1 MYKKL
6 LRLTLSLLFLWTAL
20 PAVSQNI
27 KNIDLGMT
35 EATRTDLLGLGNPQI
50 NAINGR
56 IYELDVNTLKAELIG
71 ISHREVPQSGF
82 VAEVNFP
89 HPDGTVHTY
98 SAREN
103 STIDPTLGALY
114 DIHSYDANGT
124 DGSFVKW
131 DITEHGF
138 HAMIRKAGQSTI
150 FIDPIIQGNTQYYIV
165 YSKKDFR
172 TDKVMDCSFDMDENA
187 ISSKTIPTTG
197 TISQFGTCELRTYRL
212 ALSATGEYTAF
223 HGGTVAAAQAAQ
235 VTTMNRVNGVYEKDM
250 AITMT
255 IIGNNNLIVY
265 TNSGSDPFTN
275 GNPGT
280 MINQNQTNTDAVIGN
295 GNYDIGHV
303 FGTNSGGLAGLGV
316 VCNNSQKARG
326 VTGSGAPIGDAFDI
340 DYVAHEIGHQFGAP
354 HTFNNS
360 CGGNR
365 SDPNAFEPGSGST
378 IMAYAGIC
386 PSNVQNN
393 SDDHFHGGSLEDIHN
408 EIMSGGHTCEVITP
422 LANIAPTLVSTNG
435 GAFVP
440 ASTPFALTAVV
451 TDPNGD
457 PLTYNW
463 EQMDNGI
470 STQPPVATSA
480 IGPNFR
486 SNSSLSSPTRH
497 FPNLTDLANGGPF
510 TWEVLSSVSR
520 TMNFRVTVRDNAPGP
535 GGCNDHTDVTVTV
548 DGNSGPFILNY
559 PSATGIV
566 WAGATTE
573 TVTWAVAGTDLAP
586 VNCSNVDILL
596 STDGGLTYPTVL
608 VSNVPNDGSQLI
620 NVPNIATTT
629 ARVMVI
635 CASGTF
641 FDISNNDFEITMAT
655 FDYTLGSATPTASV
669 CQPTDAVYTIDVG
682 SIGGYNDPVTL
693 SITGVPVGATAVFST
708 NPVTPVGTSTL
719 TISNTGSAAA
729 GTYGLTVQGVSTSGT
744 KTTDL
749 SLNISSASP
758 LATTLTTP
766 ANLAVSVAVPTD
778 FTWVAAPGAGI
789 TYEIDIATDAGFST
803 IVDQATGL
811 STTSYNSATLLGA
824 TTYFWRVRSVTGCGT
839 SAWSAAW
846 SFTTSTC
853 SNIASTDV
861 GQTSDVASFTSVINI
876 AGSGTISEVNV
887 PIFDMSHPWIGDIR
901 VELMSPLGTVVSLFD
916 RPGYAGTG
924 FGCNGDDI
932 DVSFDDGAAANA
944 AALEGMCAG
953 GTPTISGA
961 FQSIDPLS
969 DFNGESITGVWT
981 LTVYDDYT
989 QGDDGTLNA
998 WSLELCT
1005 VPVNCNNPD
1014 VPSIAG
1020 LNAVCEG
1027 SSITL
1032 SIGTGNLNDAADWN
1046 WYSGSCGGTLEGS
1059 GSTLAVSPLTS
1070 TSYFV
1075 RGEGG
1080 CVVPGACVQVD
1091 VTVNP
1096 VSSGTETVQICTGQT
1111 HTYPDGSTGSAS
1123 EVYTSTIT
1131 SSFGCDSIIVTTL
1144 DVVSNF
1150 NSTANATICEG
1161 DTYTFPDG
1169 TSGTT
1174 AQAQTSTLLS
1184 SGGCDS
1190 IIVTT
1195 LAVTTVDVSVTE
1207 TLPTITANATG
1218 ATYQWVDC
1226 DNGNA
1231 IIPGATSASYT
1242 PTADVGNYAV
1252 MVTQNGCTEMSPC
1265 YSVDQTGINELTS
1278 NNLLVFP
1285 NPTSDKVSVTW
1296 DGSISYIEITDVRG
1310 RLLNRVEVSDV
1321 NKIQLDLEA
1330 YRSGVYLLRVVGDNG
1345 STVIDLIKQ

>member
-6 LRLTLSLLFLWTAL
+6 LRLTLSLLFLWTAS

-27 KNIDLGMT
+27 KTVDFTMNEVSRADI
-35 EATRTDLLGLGNPQI
+35 LGLGDIQI
-50 NAINGR
+50 NAENARYYHFDI
-56 IYELDVNTLKAELIG
+56 DALKSQMAG
-71 ISHREVPQSGF
+71 VMYREDPGVGF
-82 VAEVNFP
+82 LAQLKLP
-89 HPDGTVHTY
+89 HPNGVVYNYQAKGNRTMHSD
-98 SAREN
+98 
-103 STIDPTLGALY
+103 LGVLFPE
-114 DIHSYDANGT
+114 ITSYDAAGLDNVAK
-124 DGSFVKW
+124 VKW
-131 DITEHGF
+131 DITPAGF
-138 HAMIRKAGQSTI
+138 HAMIMLLDESTI
-150 FIDPIIQGNTQYYIV
+150 FIDPVINGNSEYYIV
-165 YSKKDFR
+165 YHRNDFS
-172 TDKVMDCSFDMDENA
+172 TDKIMDCDVTNNDLTSKLLPAGGVE
-187 ISSKTIPTTG
+187 SS
-197 TISQFGTCELRTYRL
+197 FGTCELRTYRMAL
-212 ALSATGEYTAF
+212 AATAEYTIF
-223 HGGTVAAAQAAQ
+223 HGGTVAGALAAE
-235 VTTMNRVNGVYEKDM
+235 VTTMNRVNGVFERDM
-250 AITMT
+250 AITMS
-255 IIGNNNLIVY
+255 IVANNNLLIY
-265 TNSGSDPFTN
+265 TNTGTDPYTN
-275 GNPGT
+275 GNAGA
-280 MINQNQTNTDAVIGN
+280 MIGQNQTNVDNVIGS

-316 VCNNSQKARG
+316 VCLGGQKARG
-326 VTGSGAPIGDAFDI
+326 VTGSGAPIGDPFDI
-340 DYVAHEIGHQFGAP
+340 DYVAHEVGHQFDAN
-354 HTFNNS
+354 HTQNNN
-360 CGGNR
+360 CNR
-365 SDPNAFEPGSGST
+365 NNATAMEPGSAST
-378 IMAYAGIC
+378 IMGYAGIC
-386 PSNVQNN
+386 APNVQNN
-393 SDDHFHGGSLEDIHN
+393 SDDHFHGVSLE
-408 EIMSGGHTCEVITP
+408 EIGGHITSTGCP
-422 LANIAPTLVSTNG
+422 VTTALANNAPSISGTNG
-435 GAFVP
+435 NATIPSG
-440 ASTPFALTAVV
+440 TPFALTAIA
-451 TDPNGD
+451 TDLDGD
-457 PLTYNW
+457 VLSYCW
-463 EQMDNGI
+463 EQMDNGV
-470 STQPPVATSA
+470 STQSPVGTST

-486 SNSSLSSPTRH
+486 SISPMVNDTRY
-497 FPNLTDLANGGPF
+497 FPNLTDLSNGGPY
-510 TWEVLSSVSR
+510 TWEVLPTVSR
-520 TMNFRVTVRDNAPGP
+520 SMNFRVTVRDQSLGVA
-535 GGCNDHTDVTVTV
+535 GCNDHADVVVTV

-608 VSNVPNDGSQLI
+608 MSNVPNDGSQLI
-620 NVPNIATTT
+620 NIPNIATTT

-655 FDYTLGSATPTASV
+655 FDYTLGSATPAASV

-693 SITGVPVGATAVFST
+693 SITGVPTGATAVFST

-719 TISNTGSAAA
+719 TISNTGSATA

-789 TYEIDIATDAGFST
+789 TYEIDIATDAGFTT
-803 IVDQATGL
+803 IVDQTTGL
-811 STTSYNSATLLGA
+811 VTTTYNSATLLGA

-839 SAWSAAW
+839 SAWSVAW

-876 AGSGTISEVNV
+876 AGSGTITDVNV

-944 AALEGMCAG
+944 AALEGMCAA

-1091 VTVNP
+1091 V
-1096 VSSGTETVQICTGQT
+1096 
-1111 HTYPDGSTGSAS
+1111 
-1123 EVYTSTIT
+1123 
-1131 SSFGCDSIIVTTL
+1131 
-1144 DVVSNF
+1144 
-1150 NSTANATICEG
+1150 
-1161 DTYTFPDG
+1161 
-1169 TSGTT
+1169 
-1174 AQAQTSTLLS
+1174 
-1184 SGGCDS
+1184 
-1190 IIVTT
+1190 
-1195 LAVTTVDVSVTE
+1195 AVTTVDVSVTE

-1242 PTADVGNYAV
+1242 PIADVGNYAV

-1321 NKIQLDLEA
+1321 NKIKLDVET